1 MSTYKEK
8 IDYII
13 NAVSSILQQT
23 YSDIELIIIIDD
35 PTNKEAINF
44 LKEISTR
51 DNRIKLYINNINK
64 GLVSSLNR
72 ALEYAKGEYVARM
85 DADDYS
91 YPDRIEKQMK
101 YITENNFDLV
111 GCFTEYIDMDGNKI
125 GGGFQDI
132 SVTNR
137 LYELLKRENYIPHPT
152 WLVKKSLYDQL
163 RGYRQI
169 PYSEDYD
176 FLLRALHQGAL
187 LSVLSVPLVAY
198 RLNEEGISQKNNFR
212 QMLVTKFLSNN
223 RNRIEEVKPSEIQ
236 RVFEKKDNEAARRRF
251 ESGMNQLKKASA
263 DILNKKYLL
272 GVLRIIYSYIISSVL
287 RYRVCNL
294 IKRKCAGK
302 RQLVEQ

>member
-44 LKEISTR
+44 LKEISAR

-125 GGGFQDI
+125 GSGFQDI

-152 WLVKKSLYDQL
+152 WLVKKTLYDQL

-176 FLLRALHQGAL
+176 FLLRALHKGAL

-212 QMLVTKFLSNN
+212 QILVTKFLSNN
-223 RNRIEEVKPSEIQ
+223 RNRIEEIKPSEIQ
-236 RVFEKKDNEAARRRF
+236 RIFEKKDNESARRRF

-263 DILNKKYLL
+263 DISNKKYLS

-294 IKRKCAGK
+294 IKKK
-302 RQLVEQ
+302 MYWEKTIS